1 MPGIIHFLHPEFLY
15 GLTVLILP
23 VILHFFSFK
32 KYKKVY
38 FSNFNFL
45 QSLQQQRKNSSRL
58 KNLLLLLMRLLALG
72 AIVTAFACPYIAP
85 RQTLVTPSEKNQV
98 VIYADNSF
106 SMSNTGTHSSLLEE
120 AKKHLFDILNTYPA
134 GTTFFL
140 LTNDNQDLPALSKEE
155 TINAISALKVTP
167 HTRTLSEI
175 FRTAR
180 ELSRDKKTTLFLL
193 SDFQSVNCDF
203 QQITADTLTDPVFLI
218 LQPENTNNLYIK
230 DVQFNQV
237 FHQKNQNDKI
247 TVTLVNSSDKDVHNV
262 PVSLT
267 INGKKKNVTKTHIP
281 AQGEQTLEMNY
292 LNTENGFYKGT
303 VEITDI
309 PVVFDNKF
317 FFSYNIQDKINILC
331 IEQKDHLPYFEK
343 LFSDTTAFRF
353 NTLNINQTA
362 NLRLNEYNL
371 VILDRIEQ
379 YSSGFGSAIENYLK
393 EGGNVFILPGGQR
406 SVNLLNSLLAKLH
419 APQSSLPDSATT
431 IARMEEQAALFK
443 DVFEKQ
449 EAHTALPYVKKFYPI
464 HTLPGTE
471 KLLTDKKGNTLLAA
485 QRSGQGNLYLSA
497 FSYEPENSDMVYHPI
512 FVPVMVN
519 MSCNMNS
526 NLNSSWFLNSDNP
539 VYIARQGT
547 DTDSRLVVR
556 NEDNTLEF
564 IPEIRKDF
572 SGNLVM
578 VNTTDLKEAGLYN
591 VFSNG
596 TLVDVIA
603 CNYDRKE
610 SRMQFCNGQEIQ
622 KHFPQARVES
632 IRSTQFDHNSELVKE
647 IVLQDNNHYIAV
659 WFILLAILAVLL
671 EQWIWKRKLT

>member
-1 MPGIIHFLHPEFLY
+1 MLGTIHFLYPEFLY
-15 GLTVLILP
+15 GLTVLAIP

-45 QSLQQQRKNSSRL
+45 QSLQQQKKNSSRL

-72 AIVTAFACPYIAP
+72 AIVTAFACPYMAP
-85 RQTLVTPSEKNQV
+85 RQAPASSHEKNRV

-140 LTNDNQDLPALSKEE
+140 LTNDNQNLPALSKEE
-155 TINAISALKVTP
+155 TINAISGLKVTP
-167 HTRTLSEI
+167 YARTLSEI

-180 ELSRDKKTTLFLL
+180 ELCRDTKTTLFLL
-193 SDFQSVNCDF
+193 SDFQSGNCDF
-203 QQITADTLTDPVFLI
+203 QQVAADTLTDPVFLI
-218 LQPENTNNLYIK
+218 LQPENANNLYIK
-230 DVQFNQV
+230 DVQFRQV

-247 TVTLVNSSDKDVHNV
+247 TVTLVNASDKDVHNV

-267 INGKKKNVTKTHIP
+267 INGKKKSVTKTTIP
-281 AQGEQTLEMNY
+281 AQGEQILELNY
-292 LNTENGFYKGT
+292 LNTENGFYKGI
-303 VEITDI
+303 VEIADL
-309 PVVFDNKF
+309 PVVFDNRF
-317 FFSYNIQDKINILC
+317 FFSYNIQDKISILC
-331 IEQKDHLPYFEK
+331 IEQNDHLPQFEK
-343 LFSDTTAFRF
+343 LFADSTSFRF
-353 NTLNINQTA
+353 KALNINQTA

-379 YSSGFGSAIENYLK
+379 FSSGFGSAIENYLK
-393 EGGNVFILPGGQR
+393 EGGNVFILPGGHA
-406 SVNLLNSLLAKLH
+406 SVSSLNNLLAKWH
-419 APQSSLPDSATT
+419 VPQFSQADSSTAIDRFEEQSSLF
-431 IARMEEQAALFK
+431 R

-449 EAHTALPYVKKFYPI
+449 EANTALPYVKSFYHIQP
-464 HTLPGTE
+464 LSGTE
-471 KLLTDKKGNTLLAA
+471 KLLTDKKGNILLAA
-485 QRSGQGNLYLSA
+485 QRTGQGNLYLSA
-497 FSYEPENSDMVYHPI
+497 FDYTPENSDMVYHPL

-526 NLNSSWFLNSDNP
+526 NLNTSWFLHSDKP

-547 DTDSRLVVR
+547 ESEARLVVR

-572 SGNLVM
+572 SGNPVM
-578 VNTTDLKEAGLYN
+578 VNTADLKEAGLYD
-591 VFSNG
+591 VFNNG
-596 TLVDVIA
+596 TLIDVIA

-610 SRMQFCNGQEIQ
+610 SEMQFCTGQEIR

-632 IRSTQFDHNSELVKE
+632 IKSTRFDHNSELVKG
-647 IVLQDNNHYIAV
+647 IVLQDNNRYIAV
-659 WFILLAILAVLL
+659 WFVLLAILAVLL
-671 EQWIWKRKLT
+671 EQWIWKRKLM

>member
-1 MPGIIHFLHPEFLY
+1 MLGIIHFLHPEFLY
-15 GLTVLILP
+15 GLTILAIP

-45 QSLQQQRKNSSRL
+45 QSLQQQKKNSSRL

-72 AIVTAFACPYIAP
+72 AIVTAFAGPYMAP
-85 RQTLVTPSEKNQV
+85 QQAQVSTREKNQV

-140 LTNDNQDLPALSKEE
+140 LTNDNRNLPALSKEE
-155 TINAISALKVTP
+155 TINAISGLKVTP

-193 SDFQSVNCDF
+193 SDFQSGNCDF
-203 QQITADTLTDPVFLI
+203 QQIAADTLTDPVFLI

-230 DVQFNQV
+230 DVQFQQV
-237 FHQKNQNDKI
+237 FHQKNQNDRI
-247 TVTLVNSSDKDVHNV
+247 TVTLVNASDKDVHNV

-267 INGKKKNVTKTHIP
+267 INGKKKSVTKTGIP
-281 AQGEQTLEMNY
+281 AHGEQKLDLNY
-292 LNTENGFYKGT
+292 LNTENGFYKGML
-303 VEITDI
+303 EIADL

-331 IEQKDHLPYFEK
+331 IEQNDHLSQFEK
-343 LFSDTTAFRF
+343 LFADSTSFRF
-353 NTLNINQTA
+353 KTLNINQTA

-371 VILDRIEQ
+371 VILDRIGQ
-379 YSSGFGSAIENYLK
+379 YSSGFSSAIENYLK
-393 EGGNVFILPGGQR
+393 EGGNVFILPGGQL
-406 SVNLLNSLLAKLH
+406 SVNLLNNLLAKLH
-419 APQSSLPDSATT
+419 APQFSQADSTT
-431 IARMEEQAALFK
+431 AVDRFEEQSSLFK
-443 DVFEKQ
+443 DAFEKQ
-449 EAHTALPYVKKFYPI
+449 EANTALPYAKNFYHI
-464 HTLPGTE
+464 QALPGTE
-471 KLLTDKKGNTLLAA
+471 KLLTDKKGNILLAA
-485 QRSGQGNLYLSA
+485 QRTGQGNLYLSA
-497 FSYEPENSDMVYHPI
+497 FSYSPENSDMVYHPL
-512 FVPVMVN
+512 FVPIMVN

-526 NLNSSWFLNSDNP
+526 NLNTSWFLNSGKP
-539 VYIARQGT
+539 VYIARQGSES
-547 DTDSRLVVR
+547 DARLVVR

-578 VNTTDLKEAGLYN
+578 VNTADLKEAGLYDI
-591 VFSNG
+591 FDNG
-596 TLVDVIA
+596 MLIDVIA

-610 SRMQFCNGQEIQ
+610 SEMRFCNEQEIQ

-632 IRSTQFDHNSELVKE
+632 IRSTQFDHNSELVKG
-647 IVLQDNNHYIAV
+647 IVLQDNNRYISV
-659 WFILLAILAVLL
+659 WFVLLAILAILF
-671 EQWIWKRKLT
+671 EQWIWKRKLM

>member
-15 GLTVLILP
+15 GLTVLAIP

-45 QSLQQQRKNSSRL
+45 QSLQQQKKNSSRL

-85 RQTLVTPSEKNQV
+85 RQAPVADHEKNQV

-106 SMSNTGTHSSLLEE
+106 SMSNAGTHSSLLEE

-140 LTNDNQDLPALSKEE
+140 LTNDNQNLPALSKEE
-155 TINAISALKVTP
+155 TIQAISGLKVTP
-167 HTRTLSEI
+167 HARTLSEI

-180 ELSRDKKTTLFLL
+180 DLSRDKKTTLFLL
-193 SDFQSVNCDF
+193 SDFQTDNCDF
-203 QQITADTLTDPVFLI
+203 QQIAADTLTNPVFLI

-230 DVQFNQV
+230 DVQFQQV
-237 FHQKNQNDKI
+237 FHQKDQNDRI
-247 TVTLVNSSDKDVHNV
+247 TVTLVNSSDKEVHNV

-267 INGKKKNVTKTHIP
+267 INGKKKSVTKTHIP
-281 AQGEQTLEMNY
+281 ARGEQTLDLNY
-292 LNTENGFYKGT
+292 LNTGNGFYKGT
-303 VEITDI
+303 VEIADL

-317 FFSYNIQDKINILC
+317 FFSYHIQDKINILC

-343 LFSDTTAFRF
+343 LFADSASFRF
-353 NTLNINQTA
+353 KTLDINQTA

-379 YSSGFGSAIENYLK
+379 YSSGFSSAIENYLK
-393 EGGNVFILPGGQR
+393 EGGNVFILPGEQL
-406 SVNLLNSLLAKLH
+406 SVNLLNNLLAKLH
-419 APQSSLPDSATT
+419 APQFGQPDSATV
-431 IARMEEQAALFK
+431 IARLEEQAALFK

-449 EAHTALPYVKKFYPI
+449 EANTALPYVKKFYPI
-464 HTLPGTE
+464 HAIPGTE
-471 KLLTDKKGNTLLAA
+471 KLLTDKKGNILLAA
-485 QRSGQGNLYLSA
+485 QRTGQGNLYLSA
-497 FSYEPENSDMVYHPI
+497 FNYTPENSDMVYHPI
-512 FVPVMVN
+512 FVPVLVN

-526 NLNSSWFLNSDNP
+526 NLNTSWFLNSDKP

-572 SGNLVM
+572 SGNLIM
-578 VNTTDLKEAGLYN
+578 VNTADLKEAGLYD
-591 VFSNG
+591 VFDNG
-596 TLVDVIA
+596 TQTDVIA

-610 SRMQFCNGQEIQ
+610 SRMQFCQEQEIQ
-622 KHFPQARVES
+622 RHFPRARVES

-647 IVLQDNNHYIAV
+647 MVLQDNNRYLSL

-671 EQWIWKRKLT
+671 EQWIWKRKLM

>member
-15 GLTVLILP
+15 GLAVLAIP

-45 QSLQQQRKNSSRL
+45 QSLQQQKRNSSRL

-85 RQTLVTPSEKNQV
+85 RQAPVSTHEKNQV

-140 LTNDNQDLPALSKEE
+140 LTNDNQNLPALSKEE
-155 TINAISALKVTP
+155 TIHAISGLKVTP
-167 HTRTLSEI
+167 YTRTLSEV

-180 ELSRDKKTTLFLL
+180 ELSREKKTTLFLL
-193 SDFQSVNCDF
+193 SDFQSGNCDF
-203 QQITADTLTDPVFLI
+203 QQIVADTLTDPVFLI

-230 DVQFNQV
+230 DVQFQQV

-247 TVTLVNSSDKDVHNV
+247 SVTLVNSSDKDVHNV

-267 INGKKKNVTKTHIP
+267 INGKKKGVTKTRIP
-281 AQGEQTLEMNY
+281 AQGEQVVDLNY
-292 LNTENGFYKGT
+292 LNTENGFYKGI
-303 VEITDI
+303 VEIADI

-317 FFSYNIQDKINILC
+317 FFSYNIEDKINILC
-331 IEQKDHLPYFEK
+331 IEQKEHLPYFEK
-343 LFSDTTAFRF
+343 LFADSTSFRF
-353 NTLNINQTA
+353 KTLNINQTA

-393 EGGNVFILPGGQR
+393 EGGNVFILPGER
-406 SVNLLNSLLAKLH
+406 LSVDPLNNLLAKLH
-419 APQSSLPDSATT
+419 APQLSQSDSATT
-431 IARMEEQAALFK
+431 IARIEEQSSLFK
-443 DVFEKQ
+443 DVFQKQ
-449 EAHTALPYVKKFYPI
+449 EANTALPYVKNFYHI
-464 HTLPGTE
+464 QALPGTE
-471 KLLTDKKGNTLLAA
+471 KLLTDKKGNVLLAA
-485 QRSGQGNLYLSA
+485 QRTGQGNLYLSA
-497 FSYEPENSDMVYHPI
+497 FSYGPENSDMVYHPI

-526 NLNSSWFLNSDNP
+526 NLNTSWFLNSHEP
-539 VYIARQGT
+539 VYIARQGHGP
-547 DTDSRLVVR
+547 DSRFVVQ

-578 VNTTDLKEAGLYN
+578 VNTADLKEAGLYN
-591 VFSNG
+591 VFNNG

-610 SRMQFCNGQEIQ
+610 SEMRFCNEQEIQ

-632 IRSTQFDHNSELVKE
+632 IRSTQFDHNSDLVKD
-647 IVLQDNNHYIAV
+647 IVLQDNNRYISV
-659 WFILLAILAVLL
+659 WFILLAIFAVLL
-671 EQWIWKRKLT
+671 EQWIWKRKLM

>member
-1 MPGIIHFLHPEFLY
+1 MPCIIHFLYPEFLY
-15 GLTVLILP
+15 GLIVLIIP
-23 VILHFFSFK
+23 IILHFFSFK

-45 QSLQQQRKNSSRL
+45 QSLQQQKKNSSRL
-58 KNLLLLLMRLLALG
+58 KNLLLLLMRLLTLG
-72 AIVTAFACPYIAP
+72 AIVTAFAYPYVTP
-85 RQTLVTPSEKNQV
+85 RQSQISDHAKNQV

-140 LTNDNQDLPALSKEE
+140 LTNDNQNLPALSKEE
-155 TINAISALKVTP
+155 TIRAISGLELTP
-167 HTRTLSEI
+167 YIRTLSEI

-180 ELSRDKKTTLFLL
+180 EVSRDKKTTLFLL
-193 SDFQSVNCDF
+193 SDFQSGNCDF
-203 QQITADTLTDPVFLI
+203 QQVATDTLTDPVFLI

-230 DVQFNQV
+230 DVLFDQV
-237 FHQKNQNDKI
+237 FHQKKQNDKI
-247 TVTLVNSSDKDVHNV
+247 TVTLVNASDKDVHNI

-267 INGKKKNVTKTHIP
+267 INGKKKNVTKTRIP
-281 AQGEQTLEMNY
+281 ARGEQTLELNY

-303 VEITDI
+303 VEIADI

-317 FFSYNIQDKINILC
+317 YFSYKIEDKINILC
-331 IEQKDHLPYFEK
+331 IEQKEHLAYFEK
-343 LFSDTTAFRF
+343 LFADTTSFRF
-353 NTLNINQTA
+353 KTLNINQTA

-393 EGGNVFILPGGQR
+393 EGGNVFILPGEQH
-406 SVNLLNSLLAKLH
+406 SVNLLNNLLAKLH
-419 APQSSLPDSATT
+419 APRFNQPDSVTT
-431 IARMEEQAALFK
+431 IARIEEQSSLFK

-449 EAHTALPYVKKFYPI
+449 EANTALPYVKKFYHIQPFS
-464 HTLPGTE
+464 GTE
-471 KLLTDKKGNTLLAA
+471 KLLTDKKGNILLAA
-485 QRSGQGNLYLSA
+485 QRTGLGNLYLSA
-497 FSYEPENSDMVYHPI
+497 FNYTPENSDMVYHPI

-519 MSCNMNS
+519 MSCNINS
-526 NLNSSWFLNSDNP
+526 NLNSSWFLHSEKP
-539 VYIARQGT
+539 VYIARQET
-547 DTDSRLVVR
+547 TQDSRLVVR

-572 SGNLVM
+572 GGNPVM
-578 VNTTDLKEAGLYN
+578 VNTSDLKKAGLYN
-591 VFSNG
+591 VFNNG

-610 SRMQFCNGQEIQ
+610 SEMQFCNEQEIQ
-622 KHFPQARVES
+622 KHFPRARVES
-632 IRSTQFDHNSELVKE
+632 IRSTQFDHNSELVKDL
-647 IVLQDNNHYIAV
+647 VLQDNNRYIAV
-659 WFILLAILAVLL
+659 WFIFLAIFSILF
-671 EQWIWKRKLT
+671 EQWIWKRKLM